1 MVLDRKMTVNES
13 QKFADIIKEDQYK
26 ENFVKGLQAQLSTSS
41 DLRSAV
47 NLDGSM
53 NTDRV
58 LPGYE
63 WHEGVDT
70 VAFTFAEFIPKKG
83 LKQITTMQ
91 KVKNYAI
98 QLFVFTIEVLF
109 LPVALLFKLPIVKPT
124 WLKPTHTFDHESD
137 VLSEGGT
144 RPLLVGP
151 HHRRMKTALKKAE
164 KSGKLDPD
172 TLQVMQQKALLQ
184 GHGFSRKEINRLKL
198 LEPGDKF
205 NYKLDLATMYADE
218 KDSQELEK
226 DLDRMPQNYTL
237 NGTQL
242 TGDTTVDLKNM
253 IKTEVGNDQK
263 QKKYLQEIHTQRYLA
278 SISAEIIKRYH
289 FSPSANS
296 TGSVKFNTDTTRKTV
311 TVEIHYRL
319 VDLDTNS
326 FHENGLDVKVVFPF
340 DHKKGADVEWTVVA
354 AKVSNQEQKAPTV
367 QAPTVQASDGDAA
380 AAFEPAKTSFSSRLQ
395 DFATSIRRFLKWLI
409 PSSVKLE

>member
-1 MVLDRKMTVNES
+1 
-13 QKFADIIKEDQYK
+13 
-26 ENFVKGLQAQLSTSS
+26 
-41 DLRSAV
+41 
-47 NLDGSM
+47 
-53 NTDRV
+53 
-58 LPGYE
+58 
-63 WHEGVDT
+63 
-70 VAFTFAEFIPKKG
+70 
-83 LKQITTMQ
+83 MQ

-164 KSGKLDPD
+164 KSGKLDSD
-172 TLQVMQQKALLQ
+172 TLQVMRQKAILQ
-184 GHGFSRKEINRLKL
+184 GHGFSRKEIDRLKL

-354 AKVSNQEQKAPTV
+354 AKVSNQEGETPTV
-367 QAPTVQASDGDAA
+367 HASNYDAA

-395 DFATSIRRFLKWLI
+395 DFATRSWRFLKRLT

>member
-1 MVLDRKMTVNES
+1 
-13 QKFADIIKEDQYK
+13 
-26 ENFVKGLQAQLSTSS
+26 
-41 DLRSAV
+41 
-47 NLDGSM
+47 
-53 NTDRV
+53 
-58 LPGYE
+58 
-63 WHEGVDT
+63 
-70 VAFTFAEFIPKKG
+70 
-83 LKQITTMQ
+83 
-91 KVKNYAI
+91 
-98 QLFVFTIEVLF
+98 
-109 LPVALLFKLPIVKPT
+109 
-124 WLKPTHTFDHESD
+124 
-137 VLSEGGT
+137 
-144 RPLLVGP
+144 
-151 HHRRMKTALKKAE
+151 
-164 KSGKLDPD
+164 
-172 TLQVMQQKALLQ
+172 
-184 GHGFSRKEINRLKL
+184 
-198 LEPGDKF
+198 
-205 NYKLDLATMYADE
+205 MYADE

-278 SISAEIIKRYH
+278 SISAEIIKRYP
-289 FSPSANS
+289 FSPSSNI

-354 AKVSNQEQKAPTV
+354 AKVSNQEGETPTV
-367 QAPTVQASDGDAA
+367 HASNYDAA

-395 DFATSIRRFLKWLI
+395 DFATRSWRFLKRLT